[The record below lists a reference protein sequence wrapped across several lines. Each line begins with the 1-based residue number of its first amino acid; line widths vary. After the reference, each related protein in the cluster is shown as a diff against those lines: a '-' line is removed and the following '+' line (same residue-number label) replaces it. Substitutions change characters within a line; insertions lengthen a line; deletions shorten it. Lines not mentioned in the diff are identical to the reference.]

1 MDLSG
6 KTAIVTGGGRDIGRA
21 CVLALA
27 EAGANVAINYFSSG
41 SGADSAVDEITSRGG
56 RAFAL
61 RGRHD
66 QAG

>member
-27 EAGANVAINYFSSG
+27 KAGANVAINYFSSS
-41 SGADSAVDEITSRGG
+41 SGADSAVEPRRRLLLAGAAQIG
-56 RAFAL
+56 RA
-61 RGRHD
+61 HV
-66 QAG
+66 